1 MTSSR
6 SAEASPKATRRRLL
20 VLGAMAGLPLAGW
33 QLQRTSAPQPLR
45 WQGTA
50 MGAPASLMLHHD
62 DPALAQRALT
72 ATLAE
77 LERLEG
83 LFSLFRAD
91 SWLSQLNQ
99 AGRVAGAPPEFTTLL
114 SAALAMAAQTQGVF
128 DPTVQPLW
136 RLYFDHFVVAGATQA
151 PTQGAVAQALAC
163 VDWRGVQIEGNAV
176 SLARPGMAL
185 TLNGVAQG
193 FITDR
198 CTDVLRAH
206 GFDRMLV
213 DMGEPRA
220 LAAKP
225 DGSAWRIG
233 LADPR
238 EPSRALRTLPV
249 IDRAVATS
257 GGYGTRL
264 EEDGRFTH
272 LINARNGQTAPA
284 FESVTVIAPTA
295 LQADALS
302 TALALM
308 PAHDVAKRQ
317 ALLNQHAGC
326 RAVCIG
332 AQGQMLDL
340 EATV

>member
-1 MTSSR
+1 
-6 SAEASPKATRRRLL
+6 
-20 VLGAMAGLPLAGW
+20 
-33 QLQRTSAPQPLR
+33 
-45 WQGTA
+45 
-50 MGAPASLMLHHD
+50 
-62 DPALAQRALT
+62 
-72 ATLAE
+72 
-77 LERLEG
+77 
-83 LFSLFRAD
+83 
-91 SWLSQLNQ
+91 
-99 AGRVAGAPPEFTTLL
+99 
-114 SAALAMAAQTQGVF
+114 VF

-136 RLYFDHFVVAGATQA
+136 QLYFDHFVVAGAPQA
-151 PTQGAVAQALAC
+151 PAPAAVAQALATGGLA
-163 VDWRGVQIEGNAV
+163 RRARAGHAV

-225 DGSAWRIG
+225 DGTAWRIG

-264 EEDGRFTH
+264 DDCRALH
-272 LINARNGQTAPA
+272 APHQCPQRATAPA
-284 FESVTVIAPTA
+284 FRERHGDRPTA

-308 PAHDVAKRQ
+308 PAADVATRQ
-317 ALLNQHAGC
+317 ALLNLHPGC

-340 EATV
+340 EASRMNSASPLRLNSARPNSLDRRPGPRRGGGRQLCLAGHDWRPPPAAVAPAAAPAAPHTLPPTPVRPTQWRAPRTLPTTARRWPWVTPCAWAWTARH